1 MGIAGR
7 IILFLLLFV
16 SVGVNASGS
25 DSYKRRAISD
35 VKREIDSTFS
45 TKRNVDIKRRG
56 YKDFKKEID
65 SVFSVKKETD
75 EQIFRQYRNK
85 INAEYA
91 ESLMEE
97 WSTKESEPEVP
108 MPQEEP
114 VFPVQPVAL
123 EDTNSYSEV
132 TEPLPYKLVITPPEP
147 IQQPQPV
154 VPIFEIPDLDTEWFD
169 FEFYGTKCQVRL
181 DERHSFTLPSLEPR
195 ALSEQWKKC
204 SEELY
209 DNLIVDCLKLRD
221 KMNLCDFAYLQML
234 DVLCDEFLGEDT
246 NESVFL
252 RAFIY
257 CQSGYKMRFGLSA
270 DNKQLLMAF
279 SSHHLIY
286 TQNLI
291 GNVKMT
297 KTQSTLPPYV
307 YLYDC
312 EVSSYYESP
321 AIFENEQPLSLI
333 VDSAPLFAESDTEE
347 RKIESR
353 RYINMSFTASE
364 NKNLMDFYATY
375 PPSTHSNNMMTQW
388 SIYANAPVSETVK
401 ENLYEPMKKSLEGLS
416 PYDAVSYLLNWAQ
429 TGFEYKLDSE
439 VWGGER
445 IFFMEETLYYPYS
458 DCEDRSILLARVV
471 RDLLGLDV
479 ILLKYPSHLST
490 AIAIPG
496 EVSGAYYE
504 HKGKNYFVCD
514 PTCLNA
520 SVGYLHPD
528 YRGCIPHLIE
538 VD

>member
-25 DSYKRRAISD
+25 DSYKRREISD

-45 TKRNVDIKRRG
+45 SKRNVDIKRRG

-114 VFPVQPVAL
+114 VFPVQPVAPVAPVAP
-123 EDTNSYSEV
+123 ENTNSYSEV

-221 KMNLCDFAYLQML
+221 KMRLCDYAYLQML

-252 RAFIY
+252 RAFLY
-257 CQSGYKMRFGLSA
+257 CQSGYKMRLAKPA
-270 DNKQLLMAF
+270 DGSRLVMF
-279 SSHHLIY
+279 YSTHHTVY
-286 TQNLI
+286 HKKGMQ
-291 GNVKMT
+291 GGF
-297 KTQSTLPPYV
+297 
-307 YLYDC
+307 YLYDTVDQNSFAYC
-312 EVSSYYESP
+312 DVSYEG
-321 AIFENEQPLSLI
+321 EQSMSLI
-333 VDSAPLFAESDTEE
+333 VNSTPLFAESDTEE

-364 NKNLMDFYATY
+364 NKNLIDFYATY
-375 PPSTHSNNMMTQW
+375 PPSTYSGNIMTQW
-388 SIYANAPVSETVK
+388 SIYSNTPASEDVQK
-401 ENLYEPMKKSLEGLS
+401 NLYEPMRERLEGLS
-416 PYDAVSYLLNWAQ
+416 PYDAVSYLLNWVQ
-429 TGFEYKLDSE
+429 TGFEYKVDQQ

-445 IFFMEETLYYPYS
+445 IFFMDETLYYPYC
-458 DCEDRSILLARVV
+458 DCEDRSILFTRMV
-471 RDLLGLDV
+471 RDLLGLDA
-479 ILLKYPSHLST
+479 LLVNYPGHL
-490 AIAIPG
+490 AAAVAIPEPVNG
-496 EVSGAYYE
+496 DWFLFEDKKYI
-504 HKGKNYFVCD
+504 VCD
-514 PTCLNA
+514 PTYIGA
-520 SVGYLHPD
+520 SVGVSMPD
-528 YRGCIPHLIE
+528 YRGVKAGLIKL
-538 VD
+538 D